1 MKPSPNDRRGCEIVR
16 DFLVGLAVFLTVFT
30 LAMLDSR
37 ASRSAPAIVSKPAM
51 AQKANGSWQHRP
63 NLFTNTLADNGPGEE
78 TYALAL
84 PPPPEN
90 EATPAPIKV
99 VALERGL
106 VRRMTHFEAPS
117 VTRSWPD
124 NQPLASEDLPDNHPA
139 GLVSG
144 AREAE
149 PFSSGPDARGKSDG
163 TSSRNSKLA
172 LNTGKTGADS
182 RAGPGASGV
191 RERSW
196 MLAVMA
202 LIFSAMTALTLCL
215 WRHLRQSVAPRR
227 TGGRVWP

>member
-63 NLFTNTLADNGPGEE
+63 TLFTSSFADNDHGEE
-78 TYALAL
+78 TYALAP

-99 VALERGL
+99 VALERSL
-106 VRRMTHFEAPS
+106 VRRMTHIAVPG
-117 VTRSWPD
+117 VKRSRPG
-124 NQPLASEDLPDNHPA
+124 NQPLASEELPDNHPA
-139 GLVSG
+139 GLVLG

-149 PFSSGPDARGKSDG
+149 PFASGPDARGNSDG
-163 TSSRNSKLA
+163 TSSRNTKLA
-172 LNTGKTGADS
+172 LISGKTGADS
-182 RAGPGASGV
+182 RAVPGASGV
-191 RERSW
+191 RGRSW
-196 MLAVMA
+196 IFIVMA
-202 LIFSAMTALTLCL
+202 FIFSAMTALTACL
-215 WRHLRQSVAPRR
+215 WRHLRLSVVPQRSGRR
-227 TGGRVWP
+227 V